1 MADPV
6 AAPAFTADVEIS
18 FTVTN
23 GGQPYH
29 KTVVA
34 YSNMSYSSL
43 IEIEQA
49 LHAVLGQLVAK
60 GAARAK
66 G

>member
-6 AAPAFTADVEIS
+6 VAPAFSADVEIS

-23 GGQPYH
+23 SGQPYH
-29 KTVVA
+29 KTVLT
-34 YSNMSYSSL
+34 YSNMSYSTL
-43 IEIEQA
+43 VEIEQA
-49 LHAVLGQLVAK
+49 LHAGLGQLVAK
-60 GAARAK
+60 GASRAK